1 MLERNK
7 IMRTSI
13 RSKTLWKGSRYS
25 GDECVDALC
34 QAVGESEGK
43 PRPEMR
49 EEIPRGNI
57 I

>member
-34 QAVGESEGK
+34 QDVGESEGK